1 MRIGCVNHL
10 MMIRT
15 NNNYVSAD
23 VESPVPQIVYVMGI
37 SHGHSIN
44 RTKILTANLT
54 AMLVI

>member
-1 MRIGCVNHL
+1 